1 MGWSRPDEES
11 RADHFIDER
20 KHDWRPGD
28 KPAHRLDVPIP
39 PAVEIALLVR
49 NPTVSLTRAAD
60 LIESYANTKAL
71 EGQLEGTKQAY
82 DRMDALLAKPVLP

>member
-1 MGWSRPDEES
+1 MGWSKSDEES

-28 KPAHRLDVPIP
+28 KPAHRLDIPIP
-39 PAVEIALLVR
+39 TAFDVAALVR
-49 NPTVSLTRAAD
+49 LVDVNIGAQ
-60 LIESYANTKAL
+60 LIEQYAKTCAA
-71 EGQLEGTKQAY
+71 EGRLEGTKHAY

>member
-1 MGWSRPDEES
+1 MAWQHPTAQDHDHAQDHRKNWRPDE
-11 RADHFIDER
+11 
-20 KHDWRPGD
+20 
-28 KPAHRLDVPIP
+28 PAHRLDVPIP